1 MYIYFLVRICWNF
14 FPSELS
20 LPPWVT
26 LCIKEVD
33 NYMHLVIGHTYIP
46 IHSKLLQTI
55 GIGIVAT
62 YC

>member
-26 LCIKEVD
+26 LCIKEEG
-33 NYMHLVIGHTYIP
+33 NYMHLVIGHTYIYTLNGYFRGS
-46 IHSKLLQTI
+46 HSSIIYKE
-55 GIGIVAT
+55 
-62 YC
+62 